1 MSPRSSQK
9 SLPEGEEITGRVAVV
24 LKHAEAIM
32 YEKTLM
38 VDTSLKPIL
47 LTFWM
52 IESWNEAEKI
62 MGGAEHQSAKARG
75 LVRAL

>member
-1 MSPRSSQK
+1 
-9 SLPEGEEITGRVAVV
+9 
-24 LKHAEAIM
+24 M

-38 VDTSLKPIL
+38 VDAFPEPIL
-47 LTFWM
+47 LTFWT

>member
-9 SLPEGEEITGRVAVV
+9 SLPEGEEITGRVAAV

-38 VDTSLKPIL
+38 VDAFLEPIL

-52 IESWNEAEKI
+52 IESWNEAERI
-62 MGGAEHQSAKARG
+62 MRGAEHQLAKARS